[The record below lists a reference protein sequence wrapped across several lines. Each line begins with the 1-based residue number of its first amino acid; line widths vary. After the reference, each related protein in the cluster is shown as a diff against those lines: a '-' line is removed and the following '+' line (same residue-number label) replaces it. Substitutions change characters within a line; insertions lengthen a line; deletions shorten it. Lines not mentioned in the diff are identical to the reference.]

1 MQLLNTPVWKWED
14 VSMNFIVGLP
24 LTAHKYDSI
33 WVIVDRFTKSA
44 HFIPVHTCYKAKRY
58 AELYIECILCLHGV
72 PNTIISDR
80 GAQFIVHFY
89 EQLHTS
95 LGTHLIHSLAYHP
108 QTDGQTERVNQV
120 LEDMLCACVMNY
132 RDKSLPLAEFS
143 YNNSYQD
150 GTF

>member
-14 VSMNFIVGLP
+14 ISMNFIVGLP

-108 QTDGQTERVNQV
+108 QTDGQTEHVNQV

-132 RDKSLPLAEFS
+132 QDKSLPLAEFS